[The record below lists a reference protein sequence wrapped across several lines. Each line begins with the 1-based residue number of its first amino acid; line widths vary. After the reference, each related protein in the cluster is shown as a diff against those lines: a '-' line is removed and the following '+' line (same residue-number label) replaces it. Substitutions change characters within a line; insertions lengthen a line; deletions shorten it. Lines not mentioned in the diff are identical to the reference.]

1 MAIISFTNEGDKMS
15 IKGEFCTRARDK
27 VSFEDVVCLVLI
39 VSFIGFLLF
48 IERFL

>member
-1 MAIISFTNEGDKMS
+1 MS
-15 IKGEFCTRARDK
+15 IKGEFCTRESDK

>member
-1 MAIISFTNEGDKMS
+1 MDVKD
-15 IKGEFCTRARDK
+15 EFCTRESDK
-27 VSFEDVVCLVLI
+27 VNFEDVLCLVLI